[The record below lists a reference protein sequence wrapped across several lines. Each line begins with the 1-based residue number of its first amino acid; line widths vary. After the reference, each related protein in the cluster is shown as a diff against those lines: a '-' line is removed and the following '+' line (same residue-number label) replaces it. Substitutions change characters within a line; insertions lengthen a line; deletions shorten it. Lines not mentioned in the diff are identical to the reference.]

1 LAYVRS
7 PDIAPLN
14 GGVRITGT
22 DVLVYTRCFTMSS
35 TNLKINSSV
44 VAVAFGATLAIIEVD
59 ASEECDAI
67 SNEE

>member
-1 LAYVRS
+1 M
-7 PDIAPLN
+7 I
-14 GGVRITGT
+14 GT